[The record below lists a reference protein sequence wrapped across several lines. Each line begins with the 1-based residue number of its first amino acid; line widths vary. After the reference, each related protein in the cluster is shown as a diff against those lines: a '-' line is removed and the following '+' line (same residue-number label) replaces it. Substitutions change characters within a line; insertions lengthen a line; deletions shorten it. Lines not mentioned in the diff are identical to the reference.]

1 MKRFTILFSLVVMFL
16 WAQSPSPAPAPQLP
30 ILGVVYIGITPVPET
45 NVSGAWSLSP
55 YVPIPTSIAC
65 YDNGLRQLYGVDYVL
80 NWKTLTS
87 ATWQIGDTLLCDFGS
102 APPVTGT
109 PEP

>member
-1 MKRFTILFSLVVMFL
+1 MRALLFLLPLLLM
-16 WAQSPSPAPAPQLP
+16 QSPAPAPAPVPSPQLP

-65 YDNGLRQLYGVDYVL
+65 YDNGLRQLYGVDYAL

-87 ATWQIGDTLLCDFGS
+87 ATWRTGDTLLCDFGS
-102 APPVTGT
+102 APPVTGA